1 MRTHYTLY
9 MCAVATGLAL
19 SPFVSEAQS
28 RADVLAGK
36 SVRRHGVSLSELRG
50 GGAPANDDCT
60 APETLTVGEDCAS
73 PTPGDNTN
81 ATQSEVGPACDDAS
95 TGIWADVWYTF
106 NSGSN
111 TSVDVDLV
119 PGETM
124 TDYVLVVLDACGG
137 TELLCYVL
145 PPAAQS
151 VEVTENT
158 DYIVRIY
165 SNTQYGDPGPFTIC
179 VSATPPPPPPPAN
192 DDCGS
197 AIVLTA
203 NADCVPT
210 DGYSF
215 GATESQPADSCNGY
229 LGTANDDVW
238 YTFVAMAAE
247 MTISVQGGDGFDA
260 VVELFE
266 GDCSGLSE
274 IGCADATVGGELEEI
289 AQGGLV
295 VGNSYLVRL
304 FNYGGTEVSPSSF
317 TICAA
322 EGLSGIGM
330 DEAAG
335 AVGTEPFPN
344 PAEGPVNITWSGAAA
359 DVRMDVLDMTGRCAH
374 TELRHLSKGQV
385 TVMSLGDLL
394 PAGAYSIRLTGGGT
408 RITHRLVIH

>member
-1 MRTHYTLY
+1 MRTQYTLSTI
-9 MCAVATGLAL
+9 TGAIVLAL
-19 SPFVSEAQS
+19 SPFASDAQS
-28 RADVLAGK
+28 RADMLAGK
-36 SVRRHGVSLSELRG
+36 SVRHSGAFVSALRG

-81 ATQSEVGPACDDAS
+81 ATQSEAGPTCDDAS

-124 TDYVLVVLDACGG
+124 TDNVLVVLDACAG

-158 DYIVRIY
+158 DYIVRVY

-179 VSATPPPPPPPAN
+179 VSATPPPPPAPAN
-192 DDCGS
+192 DDCAA
-197 AIVLTA
+197 AIALTTGP
-203 NADCVPT
+203 DCQPT

-238 YTFVAMAAE
+238 YSFVATATE
-247 MTISVQGGDGFDA
+247 MTISVQGGEGFDA

-289 AQGGLV
+289 FQSGLV
-295 VGNSYLVRL
+295 VGNTYLVRL
-304 FNYGGTEVSPSSF
+304 FNYGGAEVSPSSF
-317 TICAA
+317 TICAKD
-322 EGLSGIGM
+322 GLSGIGM
-330 DEAAG
+330 DEGTAAAG
-335 AVGTEPFPN
+335 TELFPN
-344 PAEGPVNITWSGAAA
+344 PAEGVVNITWSGSAA
-359 DVRMDVLDMTGRCAH
+359 DVRIDVLDMTGRCAH
-374 TELRHLSKGQV
+374 SELRHLSKGQI
-385 TVMSLGDLL
+385 TVMSFGDRL
-394 PAGAYSIRLTGGGT
+394 PAGAYSVRMTGAGM
-408 RITHRLVIH
+408 RVAHRLVLR